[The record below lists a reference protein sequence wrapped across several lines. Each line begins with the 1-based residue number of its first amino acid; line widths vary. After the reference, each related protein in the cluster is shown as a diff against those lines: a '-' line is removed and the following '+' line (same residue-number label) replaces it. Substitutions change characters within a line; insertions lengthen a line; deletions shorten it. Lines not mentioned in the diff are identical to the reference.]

1 MKVCIYGAGAIGG
14 HIGALLAQSDTE
26 VSLVAR
32 GAHLEAIKRD
42 GLLLRVGQDETVAEV
57 PASDD
62 PSTLGVQDY
71 VIVTLKAHQLAGAV
85 AAMQPLLGPETAIV
99 TAMNGIPFW
108 YFHGLDTPYGE
119 ARIEAVDPGGV
130 IWEGLG
136 PERVIGC
143 VVYTAAEVIEP
154 GLVQHESGDRYSLG
168 EPDGSKS
175 ERALALGKAMSAAGL
190 KAPVKTN
197 IRDEI
202 WLKLWGNLS
211 FNMIAVLTHGHLEQM
226 ASEPGTRAIA
236 RAMMVEAQTIAEALG
251 VRFAVDVD
259 RRMDMSEAVG
269 PHTPSTLQD
278 LERGRP
284 MEIDA
289 LLTSVQE
296 LGRLTN
302 TPTPTIDLI
311 LTLVQ
316 QRARNAGL
324 YPA

>member
-1 MKVCIYGAGAIGG
+1 MKICVYGAGAIGG
-14 HIGALLAQSDTE
+14 HIGALLARGAAE

-32 GAHLEAIKRD
+32 GPHLDAINRD
-42 GLLLRVGQDETVAEV
+42 GLRLRVGGEEIAARVA
-57 PASDD
+57 ASDD
-62 PSTLGVQDY
+62 PGTLGVQDY
-71 VIVTLKAHQLAGAV
+71 VIVTLKAHQLAGA
-85 AAMQPLLGPETAIV
+85 APAMQALLGPDTAVV
-99 TAMNGIPFW
+99 TAMNGIPYW
-108 YFHGLDTPYGE
+108 YFHGLAGPHAGT
-119 ARIEAVDPGGV
+119 RIEAVDPGGT
-130 IWEGLG
+130 IWAAIA

-143 VVYTAAEVIEP
+143 VVYTAAAVAEP
-154 GLVQHESGDRYSLG
+154 GLVVHESGDRYSLG
-168 EPDGSKS
+168 EPDGTKS
-175 ERALALGKAMSAAGL
+175 ERALKLAKAMGAAGM

-211 FNMIAVLTHGHLEQM
+211 FNMIAVLTHGPLDQM
-226 ASEPGTRAIA
+226 AGEPGTRAIA
-236 RAMMVEAQTIAEALG
+236 RAMMVEAQAIGEALG
-251 VRFAVDVD
+251 VKFPFDVE
-259 RRMDMSEAVG
+259 RRMDVAKAVG
-269 PHTPSTLQD
+269 PHKPSTLQD

-289 LLTSVQE
+289 LLTAVQE
-296 LGRLTN
+296 MGALTG